1 MNECLNATW
10 KILPK
15 NRSFSQIRIKEHVFP
30 EGRAAAWAFTLY
42 CKVLTV
48 QYCEKQ
54 IYFPNTE
61 LLTTE
66 SKSFLT
72 GKQLG
77 EGISYKSAVKIM
89 GMQSPFLWLWPNF
102 SCEVSQVDIP
112 RNVFLNDSPISSI
125 WERGAFLTLVPALCL
140 INSDSRSSTHHSGCH

>member
-1 MNECLNATW
+1 MSECNLFRERYYHR
-10 KILPK
+10 IDPSPRQGS
-15 NRSFSQIRIKEHVFP
+15 RSMFFQRQK
-30 EGRAAAWAFTLY
+30 AAACAFTLY

-54 IYFPNTE
+54 TDFPNTE

-89 GMQSPFLWLWPNF
+89 GMQSSFLWLWPNL
-102 SCEVSQVDIP
+102 SCEAAQADIP
-112 RNVFLNDSPISSI
+112 RNVFLNDCPTSSTQG
-125 WERGAFLTLVPALCL
+125 RGAFLTLVPALCL
-140 INSDSRSSTHHSGCH
+140 INSDNRSSTHHSGCH

>member
-1 MNECLNATW
+1 MNECLHVTYLG
-10 KILPK
+10 KGITKEQIHLPD
-15 NRSFSQIRIKEHVFP
+15 RGQGACFSRGQK
-30 EGRAAAWAFTLY
+30 AAARAFTLY
-42 CKVLTV
+42 CKALTV

-54 IYFPNTE
+54 TDFPNTE

-89 GMQSPFLWLWPNF
+89 GMQSSFLWLWPSF
-102 SCEVSQVDIP
+102 SCEVSQADIP
-112 RNVFLNDSPISSI
+112 RNVFLSFPH
-125 WERGAFLTLVPALCL
+125 L
-140 INSDSRSSTHHSGCH
+140 